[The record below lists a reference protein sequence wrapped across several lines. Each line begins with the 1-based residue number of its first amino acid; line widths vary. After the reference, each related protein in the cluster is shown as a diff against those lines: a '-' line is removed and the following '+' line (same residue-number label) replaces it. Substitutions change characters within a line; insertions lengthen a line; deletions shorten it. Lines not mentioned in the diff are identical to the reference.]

1 MSGPMALEPGGTE
14 QDTLALRLADTRRRV
29 PRRLPADAT
38 LTLRLPGFGPNEEE
52 VSRLAAE
59 LADRVGPAVHPY
71 EVAALL
77 EADGLSADMIR
88 QRYGHPNIFSLAA
101 ALYERVPRVFPE
113 PAATPDPWRPDHVR
127 CLLRGVLFALP
138 GLAYLLTAPLWHPG
152 RHAAALI
159 VAGVISWAWGQALGH
174 RAYLRMVAGQREA
187 GRTLLVGAPA
197 GAAAATAGAALA
209 AWGGAVTWAA
219 AAQSLYLAAAGV
231 LLVLGRERLLLAALT
246 PLIAGAAVLP
256 WWEPGPLLRTGLPAL
271 ALAATLAAAGR
282 ALRAAHT

>member
-88 QRYGHPNIFSLAA
+88 QRYGH
-101 ALYERVPRVFPE
+101 
-113 PAATPDPWRPDHVR
+113 
-127 CLLRGVLFALP
+127 
-138 GLAYLLTAPLWHPG
+138 
-152 RHAAALI
+152 
-159 VAGVISWAWGQALGH
+159 
-174 RAYLRMVAGQREA
+174 
-187 GRTLLVGAPA
+187 
-197 GAAAATAGAALA
+197 
-209 AWGGAVTWAA
+209 
-219 AAQSLYLAAAGV
+219 
-231 LLVLGRERLLLAALT
+231 
-246 PLIAGAAVLP
+246 
-256 WWEPGPLLRTGLPAL
+256 
-271 ALAATLAAAGR
+271 
-282 ALRAAHT
+282 